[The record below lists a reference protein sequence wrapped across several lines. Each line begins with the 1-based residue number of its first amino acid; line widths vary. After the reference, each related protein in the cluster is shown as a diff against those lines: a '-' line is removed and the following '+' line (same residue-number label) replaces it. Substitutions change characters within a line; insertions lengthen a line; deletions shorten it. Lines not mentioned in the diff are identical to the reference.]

1 MDQCQLKSDLKS
13 SVLLSASPPSLR
25 LQMYVTS
32 FSLYYVYFIL
42 YSNENFIPHPRQKV
56 CKRTLMRRQF
66 VCRSFPSSPC
76 FAHLPKT
83 FLNSTVTE
91 TEPNLGRKHNCE
103 IISGSV
109 NCLILS
115 SVIFLSVVL
124 RGKELLIS
132 GPAYRYRYIG
142 MVYIASVYRHMANM
156 LQTLP
161 TIMIMGP
168 AQAA

>member
-1 MDQCQLKSDLKS
+1 MPLWQARLGGLKRLFLAIISQWKITFILILSIVIFTFYSDCIEIEKYLDQCQLKSDLTS

-32 FSLYYVYFIL
+32 FSLYYLYFIL

-91 TEPNLGRKHNCE
+91 TEPDLG
-103 IISGSV
+103 
-109 NCLILS
+109 
-115 SVIFLSVVL
+115 
-124 RGKELLIS
+124 
-132 GPAYRYRYIG
+132 
-142 MVYIASVYRHMANM
+142 
-156 LQTLP
+156 
-161 TIMIMGP
+161 
-168 AQAA
+168 